1 VKKIIYVLFLS
12 FATLNFVGCSD
23 GYDEALQDTTPKEIT
38 KEDVQK
44 ATDDAQK
51 EAEKNNVELSS
62 ETKQK
67 FEEFNNTLNNFEQN
81 LDSNESVSALDKVNL
96 IIQQASDVIVNIT
109 QDVEDSNISTK
120 DKNEAIA
127 KLKELQ
133 EEIERK
139 QFKEGLKA
147 YTESL
152 QNNNSTY
159 TEALQNNNSNS
170 NECPSTDNTSS
181 LPPAVP
187 SDQCTNKQ

>member
-1 VKKIIYVLFLS
+1 MKKIIYVLFLS

-23 GYDEALQDTTPKEIT
+23 GYDEALQDTSSPEIT
-38 KEDVQK
+38 KEDVKK

-67 FEEFNNTLNNFEQN
+67 FVEFNDTLNTFEQD
-81 LDSNESVSALDKVNL
+81 LDGNQSISALEKVDL
-96 IIQQASDVIVNIT
+96 IIQQASDVIINVKK
-109 QDVEDSNISTK
+109 DVEDSNISTEE
-120 DKNEAIA
+120 KNVAIA
-127 KLKELQ
+127 KLEQLQ
-133 EEIERK
+133 AEIERE

-152 QNNNSTY
+152 QDN
-159 TEALQNNNSNS
+159 NS
-170 NECPSTDNTSS
+170 NECSTDNQGS

-187 SDQCTNKQ
+187 SDKCINQ

>member
-62 ETKQK
+62 ETKQI
-67 FEEFNNTLNNFEQN
+67 FVEFNNTLNTFEQD
-81 LDSNESVSALDKVNL
+81 LDGNKSVTALEKVDL
-96 IIQQASDVIVNIT
+96 IIQQASDVIMNVKK
-109 QDVEDSNISTK
+109 DVEDSNISTK
-120 DKNEAIA
+120 EKNEAIA
-127 KLKELQ
+127 KLEELQ
-133 EEIERK
+133 AEIERK

-147 YTESL
+147 
-152 QNNNSTY
+152 Y

-170 NECPSTDNTSS
+170 NECPSTDNKG
-181 LPPAVP
+181 LMPPPPP